1 MSLALPC
8 GPARLVTDRVR
19 ADPVRL
25 VSAADHI
32 VKTWYTPRVTPLA
45 GLLWPLSLVYR
56 AVVAVRHALF
66 RIGWLRAERLPVP
79 VVVVGNITVGGV
91 GKTPLT
97 CALAEVLRTRGRRPG
112 VVSRGYGG
120 SASAARA
127 VGVEDDPRSVGDEPL
142 IFAALGLPVW
152 IGRDRVA
159 AARGLLAAHPECD
172 VILADDGLQ
181 HYRLART
188 MEIAV
193 VDADRELGNGLM
205 LPAGPLREPAS
216 RLQAVDAVVRL
227 VAPDA
232 PVVRAPA
239 DDGRVTTMRH
249 LALPWRNLVDAARVA
264 DPAAWRGRAVHA
276 VCGTGNPARFF
287 AMLRTMGID
296 AREHPFPDHHDFA
309 PADVA
314 FPGAAAI
321 LMTQKDAVKC
331 AGFADARCWY
341 LPVRAQ
347 LDPALTALVE
357 EKIRGFKAA

>member
-8 GPARLVTDRVR
+8 GHARIVSGGVR
-19 ADPVRL
+19 AGPAAA
-25 VSAADHI
+25 VSAAD
-32 VKTWYTPRVTPLA
+32 VLVRSWYTPRVTLLA
-45 GLLWPLSLVYR
+45 ALLWPLSLVYR
-56 AVVAVRHALF
+56 AVVAVRRALF
-66 RIGWLRAERLPVP
+66 RSGVLHAEQLLVP
-79 VVVVGNITVGGV
+79 VVIVGNITVGGA

-97 CALAEVLRTRGRRPG
+97 CALAEALRARGMHPG
-112 VVSRGYGG
+112 IVSRGYGG
-120 SASAARA
+120 SASTARA
-127 VGVEDDPRSVGDEPL
+127 VVVSDAPSVVGDEPL
-142 IFAALGLPVW
+142 IFAALRLPVW

-205 LPAGPLREPAS
+205 LPAGPLRETAA
-216 RLQAVDAVVRL
+216 RLSSVDAVVRL

-232 PVVRAPA
+232 PAVPA
-239 DDGRVTTMRH
+239 SRTGRTTQMH
-249 LALPWRNLVDAARVA
+249 HVALPWRNIADEARMA
-264 DPAAWRGRAVHA
+264 DPAAWQGQAVHA

-287 AMLRTMGID
+287 AMLRAMGIT
-296 AREHPFPDHHDFA
+296 AHEHPFPDHHAYA
-309 PADVA
+309 PADLA
-314 FPGAAAI
+314 FPGAVAI

-331 AGFADARCWY
+331 VGMADARCWY

-357 EKIRGFKAA
+357 ETIRGFKAA

>member
-1 MSLALPC
+1 
-8 GPARLVTDRVR
+8 
-19 ADPVRL
+19 
-25 VSAADHI
+25 VSASATI
-32 VKTWYTPRVTPLA
+32 VKSWYTPRVTLLA
-45 GLLWPLSLVYR
+45 ALLWPLSLVYGVVTAARR
-56 AVVAVRHALF
+56 ALYRS
-66 RIGWLRAERLPVP
+66 GWLRAERLPVP
-79 VVVVGNITVGGV
+79 VVIVGNLTAGGA

-97 CALAEVLRTRGRRPG
+97 CALAEALRERGMNPG
-112 VVSRGYGG
+112 IVSRGYGG
-120 SASAARA
+120 TAATERE
-127 VGVEDDPRSVGDEPL
+127 VTIGDDPRTVGDEPL
-142 IFAALGLPVW
+142 IFAALRLPVW

-159 AARGLLAAHPECD
+159 AARGLLAAHPGCD

-193 VDADRELGNGLM
+193 IDADRESGNGLM

-216 RLQAVDAVVRL
+216 RLQSVDAVVRL

-232 PVVRAPA
+232 PTVPAAREGRATQMHHVA
-239 DDGRVTTMRH
+239 F
-249 LALPWRNLVDAARVA
+249 PWRNLVDAARLA
-264 DPAAWRGRAVHA
+264 DPASWHGQAVHA

-287 AMLRTMGID
+287 AMLRAMGIT
-296 AREHPFPDHHDFA
+296 AHEHPFPDHHYYVPGDL
-309 PADVA
+309 A

-331 AGFADARCWY
+331 AGLADARCWY

-357 EKIRGFKAA
+357 ETIRGFKAA

>member
-1 MSLALPC
+1 MST
-8 GPARLVTDRVR
+8 TDTIVR
-19 ADPVRL
+19 
-25 VSAADHI
+25 
-32 VKTWYTPRVTPLA
+32 TWYAPRVTILA
-45 GLLWPLSLVYR
+45 ALLWPPSLLYR
-56 AVVAVRHALF
+56 AVVAVRRALF
-66 RIGWLRAERLPVP
+66 RGGLLHAQRLPVP
-79 VVVVGNITVGGV
+79 VVIVGNITVGGA
-91 GKTPLT
+91 GKTPFC
-97 CALAEVLRTRGRRPG
+97 CALAEALRATGRHPG
-112 VVSRGYGG
+112 IVSRGYGG
-120 SASAARA
+120 RATTARA
-127 VGVEDDPRSVGDEPL
+127 VQPGDDPRDVGDEPL
-142 IFAALGLPVW
+142 IYAALGLPVW

-159 AARGLLAAHPECD
+159 AALGLLAAHPECD

-216 RLQAVDAVVRL
+216 RLQSVDAVVRL

-232 PVVRAPA
+232 PTLPA
-239 DDGRVTTMRH
+239 AREGRVTQMRH
-249 LALPWRNLVDAARVA
+249 LALPWRNLVDAAREA
-264 DPAAWRGRAVHA
+264 DVSAWQGHDVHA

-287 AMLRTMGID
+287 AMLRAMGIN
-296 AREHPFPDHHDFA
+296 AHEHPLPDHHDYV
-309 PADVA
+309 PADLA

-341 LPVRAQ
+341 LPVRAK

-357 EKIRGFKAA
+357 ETIRGFKAA